1 MVHNEWLNEGDQVIT
16 KGQSDYFDELVAF
29 RLANEDLWKQ
39 FMSEK

>member
-1 MVHNEWLNEGDQVIT
+1 MFGLFKEKELKKYKDKVIGT
-16 KGQSDYFDELVAF
+16 NFSAF